1 MVHGLPQAAPRDE
14 QHWDFKVAPLML
26 ISHRPPMTV
35 CQHVP
40 LMVSLWEV
48 EEEGQIVFNGDLIDS
63 VSKNSS
69 THTGIAVGIAYY
81 VRNKDCF

>member
-1 MVHGLPQAAPRDE
+1 
-14 QHWDFKVAPLML
+14 
-26 ISHRPPMTV
+26 
-35 CQHVP
+35 
-40 LMVSLWEV
+40 MVSLWEV